1 MQYSAFHLDHGDILE
16 SAETALRDTDG
27 TRLYESWDSGLLSW
41 IIHFNDVPRLKQ
53 YLSVYKSLNL
63 DREEDVCFDPLEVAA
78 QAGSMDA
85 LAFLV
90 EHYYKTTSTN
100 KPLNRRKHSLLS
112 AASSGP
118 HLGTAQFILG
128 LQPTPH
134 SVDFNQSDR
143 DEALLAA
150 AGALNHLPPEVREH
164 ETPIDLD
171 QWRCNLIARGEKL
184 IHLLLDNGASAQVI
198 DLPTDE
204 RQWASRILCG
214 GNAIKNDDESQ
225 SFQSFGTTLGLASS
239 RAGSTLVKRLIHQGA
254 NIHVKEQ
261 YQYYSASHFWFD
273 TRIPWNVTSLHIS
286 SMYWNT
292 EALQTLLDH
301 WGRDTTESLSSRD
314 SNGRLPLHWAA
325 AGPGSH
331 ECWLSDI
338 HVKDRIIDTLKLVL
352 TGSDI
357 NARDDL
363 GANALHHAI
372 SGHASCS
379 GSKHFS
385 ALIKFLLDNGAEA
398 DVVDKNG
405 QTVLHRFASNC
416 RGEPIDIS
424 LMETLL
430 LRGAKI
436 NQQDKNGNTV
446 LHRMVTDLQQV
457 QAVKF
462 LISRGIDISIVD
474 SRGNTA
480 LHHCLHSGSILDRE
494 TSTGLVLPTFAD
506 QRRAL
511 DEMREILLEAGG
523 HNMMDQPNLRGETP
537 RQFQFNRLERWR
549 RAEFPHLF
557 PKPAGRGRPIRND
570 FVKS

>member
-1 MQYSAFHLDHGDILE
+1 MQYSAFHKDHDDSRE
-16 SAETALRDTDG
+16 SAETALRDEDG
-27 TRLYESWDSGLLSW
+27 TRLYETWDSGLLAR
-41 IIHFNDVPRLKQ
+41 IIHLNDVPRLKQ
-53 YLSVYKSLNL
+53 YLSVYTSLSL
-63 DREEDVCFDPLEVAA
+63 DYEEDVCYDPLGVAA
-78 QAGSMDA
+78 QAGSTDV
-85 LAFLV
+85 LSVLV

-118 HLGTAQFILG
+118 HLETAQFILDI
-128 LQPTPH
+128 QPTPL

-150 AGALNHLPPEVREH
+150 AGALTHLPPEVRKH
-164 ETPIDLD
+164 ETLIDLD
-171 QWRCNLIARGEKL
+171 QWKCELIARGEEL
-184 IHLLLDNGASAQVI
+184 IYLLLDNGASAQAI
-198 DLPTDE
+198 DLPTDQ

-225 SFQSFGTTLGLASS
+225 SFQSFGTALGLASS
-239 RAGSTLVKRLIHQGA
+239 RASSTLVKRLIDQGA

-261 YQYYSASHFWFD
+261 YWYYSSSHFWFD
-273 TRIPWNVTSLHIS
+273 MRIPWNVTSLHIS
-286 SMYWNT
+286 SLYWNA
-292 EALQTLLDH
+292 EALQALLDH
-301 WGRDTTESLSSRD
+301 WGRDITESLSSRD

-331 ECWLSDI
+331 ECWLSDV
-338 HVKDRIIDTLKLVL
+338 HVKDRIINTLKLVL

-379 GSKHFS
+379 GSKHFTT
-385 ALIKFLLDNGAEA
+385 LMKFLLDNGAEA

-446 LHRMVTDLQQV
+446 LHRMVTDLKQV

-462 LISRGIDISIVD
+462 LISRGIDISLVD

-480 LHHCLHSGSILDRE
+480 LHHCLHSGSISDRE
-494 TSTGLVLPTFAD
+494 TSTGPVLPTFAD

-511 DEMREILLEAGG
+511 NDMREILLEAGG
-523 HNMMDQPNLRGETP
+523 DNMMDQPNIRGETP
-537 RQFQFNRLERWR
+537 RQFQFNTLERWQ

-557 PKPAGRGRPIRND
+557 PKHAGRGRPIMND